1 MNKPL
6 VVSKHFVAGLLPY
19 DVFIDISWLFHP
31 QYHKY
36 LPFFMTALSAHVVL
50 SVLYS
55 TFPTLSKL
63 TYSTYSVKITQGEMN
78 LFSLGISN
86 RVFLILHLVV
96 VTMVITQ
103 SLSFLLPQH
112 KIRFFFS
119 KHWPEAHLTFYFSLY
134 IYISIYCPDTWE
146 SFIQD
151 FPYPVTPKSD
161 YPVQYHLLIKHLGHR
176 DKGND
181 HQLKKVLIINKS
193 SAAP

>member
-1 MNKPL
+1 M
-6 VVSKHFVAGLLPY
+6 VVSKYWCFLAFSSTISQ
-19 DVFIDISWLFHP
+19 VFTIFHDCLICSCCTFSPLF
-31 QYHKY
+31 Y
-36 LPFFMTALSAHVVL
+36 
-50 SVLYS
+50 
-55 TFPTLSKL
+55 FPTLSKL
-63 TYSTYSVKITQGEMN
+63 TYSTYSLKITWGEMN

-134 IYISIYCPDTWE
+134 IYITWE

-161 YPVQYHLLIKHLGHR
+161 
-176 DKGND
+176 
-181 HQLKKVLIINKS
+181 
-193 SAAP
+193 